1 MNKSVIALNI
11 TSKGLLL
18 NNDLVPI
25 LLYTSDV
32 TQSIENIFNI
42 NLDIGNNLYKY
53 IYENFI
59 KVNDEI
65 SIERYCNIKINCI
78 FFDSIKKTHINV
90 CKMLQEIHLLSVDA
104 DKELVG
110 SISKYIL
117 QSRTNNVNEE
127 LINESLNTLGLIEKN
142 KTVIINYLK
151 DLKKIN

>member
-90 CKMLQEIHLLSVDA
+90 CKMLQDIHPLSVDT
-104 DKELVG
+104 DKNIVEMIG
-110 SISKYIL
+110 KHIL
-117 QSRTNNVNEE
+117 QSMAKNMDET

-151 DLKKIN
+151 DLKK

>member
-59 KVNDEI
+59 KVNGEI

-78 FFDSIKKTHINV
+78 FFDNIKKTHINV
-90 CKMLQEIHLLSVDA
+90 CKMLQEIHTLSVEA
-104 DKELVG
+104 DNVLVERIG
-110 SISKYIL
+110 KYIL
-117 QSRTNNVNEE
+117 QNVSNNTNDEM
-127 LINESLNTLGLIEKN
+127 INESLSTLGLIEKN

-151 DLKKIN
+151 DLKK